1 MERTN
6 QLVPTGDELI
16 KHIQASL
23 QSDNPYGVPKW
34 LVLKLLDEYMKVKK

>member
-1 MERTN
+1 MESTN
-6 QLVPTGDELI
+6 RLVPTGEELV

-34 LVLKLLDEYMKVKK
+34 LVLKLLEEYNKVKK